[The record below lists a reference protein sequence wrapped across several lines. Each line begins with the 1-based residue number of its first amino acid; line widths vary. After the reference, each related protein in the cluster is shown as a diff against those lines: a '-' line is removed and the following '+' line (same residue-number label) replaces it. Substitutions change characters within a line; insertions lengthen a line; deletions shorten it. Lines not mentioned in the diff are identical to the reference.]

1 MKKIVIA
8 TIAALAVSSTLMAAG
23 APANCAGCHGVDGS
37 KNTIAKDFAPN
48 KLSAAE
54 ITSALKAYKTGARNV
69 SGKGAMMKGFATPLT
84 DAQIADV
91 AKAWGK
97 K

>member
-8 TIAALAVSSTLMAAG
+8 SIAALAVSSTLMAAIPG
-23 APANCAGCHGVDGS
+23 TCVGCHGTDGS
-37 KNTIAKDFAPN
+37 KNTVKKELVPN

-54 ITSALKAYKTGARNV
+54 ITKKLKAFKAGTEGTV
-69 SGKGAMMKGFATPLT
+69 MKGMAKSLT
-84 DAQIADV
+84 DAQIKDV
-91 AKAWGK
+91 ATAWGK

>member
-8 TIAALAVSSTLMAAG
+8 SIVALAVSSTLMAA
-23 APANCAGCHGVDGS
+23 APANCTTCHGADGS
-37 KNTIAKDFAPN
+37 KNTMKKDLVPN

-54 ITSALKAYKTGARNV
+54 ITKKLNAFKAGTEGTVMK
-69 SGKGAMMKGFATPLT
+69 AMAKPLT
-84 DAQIADV
+84 DAQIKDIATS
-91 AKAWGK
+91 WGK

>member
-8 TIAALAVSSTLMAAG
+8 TIAALAVSSTLLAAG
-23 APANCAGCHGVDGS
+23 APASCAGCHGVDGS

-54 ITSALKAYKTGARNV
+54 ITTALKAYKAGTRNV
-69 SGKGAMMKGFATPLT
+69 SGKGAMMKGFAGPLT